1 MADAKIVNIKGVQWD
16 LKDEVARNKIIEL
29 ETKTTVKVTNKVN
42 NEKFVMNLIEINDEK
57 FLQLHF
63 DGLYWSGEIGE
74 AVATFNNDFGL
85 VGIIRCMVGMD
96 FLDNSGRDT
105 LAFDIE
111 FTGKI
116 RAYPQT
122 VNQFAGTYRAGRIYG
137 DTFIR
142 VAH

>member
-63 DGLYWSGEIGE
+63 DGLYWSGKIAESVVI
-74 AVATFNNDFGL
+74 FNNDFGL
-85 VGIIRCMVGMD
+85 VKVVRCLVGVD
-96 FLDNSGRDT
+96 FADGSGRDT

-111 FTGKI
+111 PSGHIK
-116 RAYPQT
+116 AYPQT
-122 VNQFAGTYRAGRIYG
+122 VNQVIGMYKASNAYG
-137 DTFIR
+137 DVFIR
-142 VAH
+142 VAQ

>member
-29 ETKTTVKVTNKVN
+29 ETKTTVKVTNKIS
-42 NEKFVMNLIEINDEK
+42 KPGLSMYLIEINDEK

-63 DGLYWSGEIGE
+63 NGLYWSGKIAE

-85 VGIIRCMVGMD
+85 VDIARCIVGMD
-96 FLDNSGRDT
+96 FTDGSGRDT

-111 FTGKI
+111 YTGYI

-122 VNQFAGTYRAGRIYG
+122 VNQTTGMYKAGKAYG
-137 DTFIR
+137 DAFIR

>member
-1 MADAKIVNIKGVQWD
+1 MADAKIVDIKGVQWE

-29 ETKTTVKVTNKVN
+29 ETKTTIKITNKIN
-42 NEKFVMNLIEINDEK
+42 NPNFVMNLIEINDEK

-63 DGLYWSGEIGE
+63 DGLYWYGEIAE
-74 AVATFNNDFGL
+74 TIATFSNDFGL
-85 VGIIRCMVGMD
+85 VGIVRCMVGMD
-96 FLDNSGRDT
+96 FADGTGRDT

-111 FTGKI
+111 ATGHIK
-116 RAYPQT
+116 AYPQT
-122 VNQFAGTYRAGRIYG
+122 TNQYTGMYKAGRAYG